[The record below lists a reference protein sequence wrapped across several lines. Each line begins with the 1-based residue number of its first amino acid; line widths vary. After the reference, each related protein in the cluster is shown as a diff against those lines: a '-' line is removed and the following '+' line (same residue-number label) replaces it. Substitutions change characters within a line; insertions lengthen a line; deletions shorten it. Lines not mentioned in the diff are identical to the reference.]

1 MTQQEIQERNEQIAL
16 MLGWEEGNLSGIWH
30 KKDDTANYVVYSE
43 HNNYPHRGLPFHRD
57 WNWLMEAVE
66 FIKRNIKTSNDTENA
81 KDKEIFIDEWE
92 FKITKYYLRLIQWTN
107 EGWRMF
113 DNRNRNL
120 SILYIIGENCQTEI
134 EAVFKVVSDFA
145 KLYNDKKL

>member
-1 MTQQEIQERNEQIAL
+1 MTQKEIQDRNEQIAL
-16 MLGWEEGNLSGIWH
+16 MLGWKITDGIISYIPEENSFQHEVGYS
-30 KKDDTANYVVYSE
+30 AN
-43 HNNYPHRGLPFHRD
+43 GFLQFHSD